1 MDEARQIERL
11 QRCINDIVGLLGL
24 SAAWNGR
31 DLPGIVRA
39 LLDTLLPLLR
49 LDFAYAWVKT
59 GKGEPPLE
67 AVRVDARLASSE
79 QAVDLMHAV
88 STALAA
94 HRAFGPLTIA
104 NPLGDG
110 QTRIVE
116 FWLGLEREAG
126 RVVLAAGRP
135 DFPTDVETVL
145 LRVAANLLTVEL
157 QRAEVLA
164 ERSRADE
171 SHRQNDHLHA
181 ENMYLREELASE
193 QGWDQIVGLSDGLHA
208 VLRLV
213 QQVAPT
219 RACVLIEGETGTGK
233 ELVARAIHRLS
244 PRCDQSFVK
253 LNCAAVPM
261 GLLESELF
269 GHERGAF
276 TGAVAQRVGRFEIAH
291 KGTLFLDEIGEI
303 PLELQA
309 KLLRVLQ
316 EQEFERLGSSR
327 TLRVDVRVIAAS
339 NRDLAQ
345 MVKAQ
350 QFRSDLY
357 YRLRV
362 FPITVPPLRKRSRD
376 VPLLARHFM
385 QRYARR
391 LGKPLST
398 IPAAALEALTAYSW
412 PGNVRELENLI
423 ERSVILSAGPTL
435 EVPLAEL
442 ALEGV
447 SAPEDPT
454 LEALER
460 EHIVRTLDECGW
472 VIAGAKGAAT
482 KLGMKRTTLQYRMQ
496 KLGIHRRD
504 GPHPARQ
511 I

>member
-1 MDEARQIERL
+1 MDDTRQVERL
-11 QRCINDIVGLLGL
+11 QRCINDIVGLLSL
-24 SAAWNGR
+24 PAVWSGR
-31 DLPGIVRA
+31 DLQGIVLA

-49 LDFAYAWVKT
+49 LDFAYALVKA
-59 GKGEPPLE
+59 GKGKPPLE
-67 AVRVDARLASSE
+67 AVRVDPRLASNE
-79 QAVDLMHAV
+79 QTFDLTRTV

-94 HRAFGPLTIA
+94 HRPLRPMEIP
-104 NPLGDG
+104 NPLGDA

-116 FWLGLEREAG
+116 FWLGLERQAG

-135 DFPTDVETVL
+135 DFPTEVEIVL
-145 LRVAANLLTVEL
+145 LRIAVNLLTLEL
-157 QRAEVLA
+157 QRAEVRA

-171 SHRQNDHLHA
+171 SHRQKDQLHA
-181 ENMYLREELASE
+181 ENVYLREELANE
-193 QGWDQIVGLSDGLHA
+193 QGWDQIVGLSEGLRA

-213 QQVAPT
+213 EQVAPT
-219 RACVLIEGETGTGK
+219 PTCVLIEGETGTGK
-233 ELVARAIHRLS
+233 ELVARAIHRRS
-244 PRCDQSFVK
+244 ARRDQSFVK

-291 KGTLFLDEIGEI
+291 EGTLFLDEVGEI

-316 EQEFERLGSSR
+316 EQDFERLGSSR
-327 TLRVDVRVIAAS
+327 TLHVDVRVIAAS

-362 FPITVPPLRKRSRD
+362 FPITVPPLRKRPRD

-391 LGKPLST
+391 LGKPIST
-398 IPAAALEALTAYSW
+398 IPTATLEALTAYSW
-412 PGNVRELENLI
+412 PGNIRELENLI
-423 ERSVILSAGPTL
+423 ERSVILSPGPTL

-442 ALEGV
+442 ATEGV
-447 SAPEDPT
+447 PASEDPR
-454 LEALER
+454 LETIER

-472 VIAGAKGAAT
+472 VIAGARGAAT

-496 KLGIHRRD
+496 KLGIRRRD
-504 GPHPARQ
+504 GRPTARQ